1 MPGERRTTN
10 ECEVCKFGSFSLD
23 WESENCKECMNNVIC
38 MGGIEI
44 DVEKG
49 FWWKTL
55 NST

>member
-10 ECEVCKFGSFSLD
+10 ECEVCKFGTFSLD

-49 FWWKTL
+49 FW
-55 NST
+55 